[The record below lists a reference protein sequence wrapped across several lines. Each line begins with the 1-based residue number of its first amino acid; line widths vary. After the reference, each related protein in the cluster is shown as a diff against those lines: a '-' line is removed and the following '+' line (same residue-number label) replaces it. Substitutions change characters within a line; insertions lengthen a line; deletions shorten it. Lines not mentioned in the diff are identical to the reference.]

1 MAAGG
6 WMAGL
11 IYDGWGFYEPA
22 FIAGIAFNLA
32 NLALLGTLVPR
43 HRPPRARLVAVGIS

>member
-11 IYDGWGFYEPA
+11 IYDGWGYYAPA
-22 FIAGIAFNLA
+22 FAAGIAFNLL
-32 NLALLGTLVPR
+32 NLVLVGSLVPR
-43 HRPPRARLVAVGIS
+43 HPRSRFAAA